1 MLSGLFT
8 RYIPLLNRGGSAVF
22 GRCIQPPVPAAAR
35 HRLFCAAFNYRVLT
49 GWNMQSKYDRIENE
63 TPGEEKDNVEG

>member
-1 MLSGLFT
+1 MLF
-8 RYIPLLNRGGSAVF
+8 RAFHAVYPLLNRGGSAVF

-35 HRLFCAAFNYRVLT
+35 HRLFCAAFNYCVLP

-63 TPGEEKDNVEG
+63 TPGEENDNVEG